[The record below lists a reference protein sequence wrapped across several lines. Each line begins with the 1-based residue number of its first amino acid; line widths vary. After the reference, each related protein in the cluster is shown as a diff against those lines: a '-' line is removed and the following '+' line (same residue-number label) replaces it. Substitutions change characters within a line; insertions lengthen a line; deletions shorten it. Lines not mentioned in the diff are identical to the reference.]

1 MPIFFVFSIYQ
12 KENAWTE
19 KHPDIKILLC
29 INKITQVEYQEAKQI
44 AQGSRTNQN

>member
-29 INKITQVEYQEAKQI
+29 INEINQSQYQVAKQTSW
-44 AQGSRTNQN
+44 GSRTNQK